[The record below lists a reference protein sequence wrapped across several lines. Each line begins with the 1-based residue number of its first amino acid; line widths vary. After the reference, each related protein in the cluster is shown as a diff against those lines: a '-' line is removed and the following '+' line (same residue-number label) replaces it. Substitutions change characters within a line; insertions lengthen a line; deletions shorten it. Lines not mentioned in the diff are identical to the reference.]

1 MELFLSNPKPLKVQA
16 YTILKEA
23 IIRGILQDHEM
34 ITERVALER
43 FGISRTPFREAVQT
57 LEAEGWVY
65 NLPYKGTFI
74 SPITIKDIH
83 DVFELRFMLEI
94 GVVRKVQQMINRKN
108 LDQLQAITAAMNTD
122 PSQMSDVDFMRLDK
136 DFHKVLFELTDNE
149 RLISVFNQT
158 SDLIRRIGMRVLHRA
173 SRREEVVR
181 EHRSIIEGL
190 QNGTAE
196 QEMEQHL
203 HNQKQSFIELYQGE
217 K

>member
-1 MELFLSNPKPLKVQA
+1 
-16 YTILKEA
+16 
-23 IIRGILQDHEM
+23 M

-57 LEAEGWVY
+57 LEGEGWVY
-65 NLPYKGTFI
+65 NIPYKGTFI

-94 GVVRKVQQMINRKN
+94 GVVRKIQQTINRRN

-122 PSQMSDVDFMRLDK
+122 PSQMSDVDFMLLDK

-149 RLISVFNQT
+149 RLITVFKQT

-173 SRREEVVR
+173 SRREEVVC
-181 EHRSIIEGL
+181 EHKRIIEGL

-203 HNQKQSFIELYQGE
+203 NKQKQSFIELYQGE